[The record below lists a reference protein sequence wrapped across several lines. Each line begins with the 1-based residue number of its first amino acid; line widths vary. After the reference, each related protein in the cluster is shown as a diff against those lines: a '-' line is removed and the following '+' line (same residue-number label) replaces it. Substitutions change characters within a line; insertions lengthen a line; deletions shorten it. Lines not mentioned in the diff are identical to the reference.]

1 MLNTFLK
8 CETGSRMRYTGML
21 VSAIFVLL
29 SVFTIAQKGLNFGLD
44 FTGGYLTEF
53 TTSQGV

>member
-8 CETGSRMRYTGML
+8 GEKGTRLRFMGML
-21 VSAIFVLL
+21 LSAMLVLL
-29 SVFTIAQKGLNFGLD
+29 SVFTLTQKGLNFGLD

-53 TTSQGV
+53 TTS